1 LAQAKEQ
8 ASIAD
13 VGEIH
18 LKDAN
23 VESLPFEDKIFDVVL
38 SRFGQMF
45 TLNPQ
50 IDIKEIIHVT
60 KPGGCI
66 AFSAWPSELLNG
78 KLFKQGQ
85 STCQQILQLLYTLVI
100 NQSNNNNN
108 HLLCNGEI
116 QRLYKN
122 FFLMEVMMDL

>member
-1 LAQAKEQ
+1 
-8 ASIAD
+8 
-13 VGEIH
+13 
-18 LKDAN
+18 
-23 VESLPFEDKIFDVVL
+23 
-38 SRFGQMF
+38 MF

-66 AFSAWPSELLNG
+66 AFSKWPSELLKG

-85 STCQQILQLLYTLVI
+85 GTCQQILQLLYTLVI

-108 HLLCNGEI
+108 HLLCNREI

-122 FFLMEVMMDL
+122 FFLMEVVMEL